1 MVLAISEPDGGHDPA
16 NQGPRLLSAP
26 GAKLRAVSRVA
37 ARPSQPLVKFST
49 RNINLSR
56 AQCSPDP
63 GKVETGSLYHESFK
77 CVPPNLANRKT
88 RSNRPMAD
96 GRWPMNGSA
105 RLGPARPGPA
115 CGPRLPHRPAWD
127 GRGQGPQNISISQ
140 ICYLTFHLNLSRIGA
155 LCAAAGASKGEI
167 VPQDRAAAA
176 HPVPAGHQGTSGLPT
191 TWSGKTSLA
200 ARRGIES
207 RLLVFVLTR
216 KAVLVAWWCT
226 HITCPAE
233 ERIT

>member
-1 MVLAISEPDGGHDPA
+1 MPTGRFADHPALRDMTGWFWRSRSRMGGNDPA

-56 AQCSPDP
+56 SQCSPDT
-63 GKVETGSLYHESFK
+63 GTVGTGSLYHESCK

-96 GRWPMNGSA
+96 E
-105 RLGPARPGPA
+105 RPGLH
-115 CGPRLPHRPAWD
+115 LPHRPH
-127 GRGQGPQNISISQ
+127 GTEGVGGPRISQISQ
-140 ICYLTFHLNLSRIGA
+140 ICHLTFHLNLSRIGA

-167 VPQDRAAAA
+167 VPRDRAAAA

-216 KAVLVAWWCT
+216 KAVLVTRWCT
-226 HITCPAE
+226 YISCPAE
-233 ERIT
+233 ERDT

>member
-1 MVLAISEPDGGHDPA
+1 MVLAISEPDGGNDPA
-16 NQGPRLLSAP
+16 HQGSKVLSAP

-56 AQCSPDP
+56 SQCSPDT
-63 GKVETGSLYHESFK
+63 GTVGTGSLYHESFK
-77 CVPPNLANRKT
+77 CVPPNLVNRKT

-96 GRWPMNGSA
+96 E
-105 RLGPARPGPA
+105 RPGS
-115 CGPRLPHRPAWD
+115 
-127 GRGQGPQNISISQ
+127 GRHGTGEQGATEYLDLKSQSQISISITQ
-140 ICYLTFHLNLSRIGA
+140 ICHLTFHLNLSRIGA

-167 VPQDRAAAA
+167 VPRDRAAAA
-176 HPVPAGHQGTSGLPT
+176 YPVPAGHQGNSGLPT

-200 ARRGIES
+200 ARRGIEP

-216 KAVLVAWWCT
+216 KALLVAWWCT
-226 HITCPAE
+226 YITCPAE